1 MTQRSLNILDKIGS
15 LIPGYDGYKDRS
27 SRKNCDKQLRV
38 ILSNKL
44 NEYEN
49 SITTKI
55 DISMKNSNINDMNK
69 YESFRKK
76 INTLSSKI
84 LYSPYGSNAF
94 FSDQKINE
102 DELDTIYQYDLD
114 LSDKVEKL
122 AALSDFSDLEIT
134 NSISDISIALVN
146 RNNYINS
153 FK

>member
-15 LIPGYDGYKDRS
+15 LIPGYDGYKDRD
-27 SRKNCDKQLRV
+27 SRKNCDKKLRV

-44 NEYEN
+44 SEYEN
-49 SITTKI
+49 SII
-55 DISMKNSNINDMNK
+55 AQIEISMKNSNINDMNK

-94 FSDQKINE
+94 FSDQRINE

-114 LSDKVEKL
+114 ISDKVEKL
-122 AALSDFSDLEIT
+122 AALSNFSDLEIT
-134 NSISDISIALVN
+134 NSISDISVALVN